1 MVPQEV
7 KKALSKSQKVFLT
20 THVRPDGDGL
30 GALIAL
36 ASILRKLGKEVV
48 VAIGEKSEVPAHYC
62 FLPGVNEI
70 KWSTSFSL
78 ESFDLAVALD
88 AASAFRLGTYQ
99 SFFEE
104 ASILTVNIDHHVS
117 NESYAKINWVDDN
130 FSSTSEMVYWLAV
143 ELGVELEKDTAL
155 NLYVG
160 ILTDTGRFQYP
171 NTSPQTLEVAKELLN
186 YGIVPFQVFAQVY
199 EGYSYSAFK
208 LLGEI
213 MARSQLTDGILY
225 TYIDQEDLAR
235 YGLKMPD
242 TEDYVDFLRSVK
254 EARLVVLFK
263 HLENGEIRV
272 SLRSRQLPSHLIA
285 KEFGGGGH
293 PGAAGFIT
301 ELSRQE
307 VLNKIKELIKEGF

>member
-1 MVPQEV
+1 LALQEV
-7 KKALSKSQKVFLT
+7 KKALTGSHKVFLT
-20 THVRPDGDGL
+20 THVRPDGDAL

-36 ASILRKLGKEVV
+36 AFILRKLGKEVI
-48 VAIGEKSEVPAHYC
+48 VAIGEKSEVPSHYS

-70 KWSTSFSL
+70 EWAASCSW
-78 ESFDLAVALD
+78 ENFDLAVALD

-104 ASILTVNIDHHVS
+104 APILTVNIDHHVS
-117 NESYAKINWVDDN
+117 NDSYARINWVDDG
-130 FSSTSEMVYWLAV
+130 FSSTSEMVYCLAV

-171 NTSPQTLEVAKELLN
+171 NTSPQTLEVAKDLLN
-186 YGIVPFQVFAQVY
+186 YGIVPFQVYAQVY
-199 EGYSYSAFK
+199 EGYSYAAFK

-225 TYIDQEDLAR
+225 TYIEQEDLKN

-254 EARLVVLFK
+254 EAKLVVLFK
-263 HLENGEIRV
+263 HLSDEEVRV

-301 ELSRQE
+301 KLSRQE
-307 VLNKIKELIKEGF
+307 VLNKIKELLEEGF